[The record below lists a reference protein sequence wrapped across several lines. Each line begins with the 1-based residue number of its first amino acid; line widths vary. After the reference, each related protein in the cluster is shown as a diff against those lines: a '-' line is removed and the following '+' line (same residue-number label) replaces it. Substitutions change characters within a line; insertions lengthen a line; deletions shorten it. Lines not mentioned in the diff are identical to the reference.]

1 MKSMP
6 DLLRTA
12 NLDRTFVT
20 AAMLAFAL
28 AAGSPVARAAE
39 LAGVKL
45 EDRVRLAP
53 GGPELVLNGIGL
65 RKRLVFNAYVAG
77 LYVTEKKTV
86 AGDLIALPGPKR
98 VSINILRELTSK
110 QFTES
115 LSEGI
120 RNNSSPTEREAVQ
133 ARVDALFEIMNSI
146 GRVKKGDVVQLDYL
160 PETGVQVSLNGQP
173 QGNVIPGEDFQR
185 ALLRIWLGD
194 KPADGDL
201 KKGMLGG

>member
-1 MKSMP
+1 MH
-6 DLLRTA
+6 DLLR
-12 NLDRTFVT
+12 
-20 AAMLAFAL
+20 AARFNVVLVAL
-28 AAGSPVARAAE
+28 ALGGVAFQAAHAAE

-77 LYVTEKKTV
+77 LYVTEKKT
-86 AGDLIALPGPKR
+86 AAADLIALPGPKR
-98 VSINILRELTSK
+98 VSINILRELTAR
-110 QFTES
+110 QFTDS

-120 RNNSSPTEREAVQ
+120 QNNSSPAEREAVK
-133 ARVDALFEIMNSI
+133 ARVDTLFEIMNGI
-146 GRVKKGDVVQLDYL
+146 GKVKKGDVVQLDYQ
-160 PETGVQVSLNGQP
+160 PEAGVQVSLNGQA
-173 QGNVIPGEDFQR
+173 QGSAIPGEDFQR

-194 KPADGDL
+194 KPADADL